1 MFIGRAAELRSLS
14 TLAAAAARNGPA
26 AGTVVAEPGLGK
38 TRLLAELVSVLEVPV
53 LRLYGYEPG
62 REIPLGAAGGLLR
75 RLSAVEE
82 VGPRLES
89 LLFGEASGGAD
100 LETVR
105 VFEAA
110 FRCLEGVGPLA
121 VVVDDLQWVDTETLA
136 LLHYLVAAARPSG
149 LPLLLVYASRP
160 AAEAQTL
167 SAALRTLLDGDSFL
181 ELTLQPLDQDDGI
194 ELTRS
199 LAPQLDRAEAVVIW
213 QRARGSPFWLE
224 ALAGAAGAETSP
236 GESIRAR
243 FATLDADAARLF
255 ALLVVAARPLDVVD
269 ATELLA
275 WPEERAGRAIDVLAN
290 RALIVRTA
298 ESARIAHDL
307 IRDAAERELSEGEKR
322 RLHALLADWLEQRA
336 GADLQ
341 LLTRA
346 LEHRR
351 AAGASPDGLAWR
363 IARSPQRRLLGG
375 EGLALLAAIADASVD
390 GLALRQEVAALAS
403 ELGEWAIAFE
413 RWSALAADAERP
425 DAALEAATAALRLG
439 RAADVHEFAER
450 ARARTPDDPVLA
462 IEADFREAQALLW
475 LEGRVEEA
483 QPLVDRAL
491 AAADRLVEEAGS
503 VETLGDAASGAYVRA
518 VRAQLDAAIRRAEAS
533 TVGRCAEL
541 IQRAARDP
549 AEVLA
554 ATSDAVFSLL
564 QFEGSPRPAEPPARR
579 ALEEARRLA
588 LPSLEVE
595 ALHWVGWIAHHQAR
609 LEEASALLGQAVA
622 LAERVGPPRRFT
634 VAQLRAVAHSIA
646 ASRGDWR
653 GNLAGIEEALADEPD
668 PHFRVAIHA
677 LRVWLAGRF
686 ATPGSGAV
694 EPLLAPMAEDA
705 AAAGC
710 GRCLWES
717 VLHGAEAS
725 ARVGELDA
733 AEASLARWDAAH
745 PVPLPGPGARRAYVE
760 ALLAARTEPRASL
773 PLFERAARLAE
784 ATGHEL
790 MRLWIEL
797 DAAVALGNADRT
809 AGVAALRSVADRA
822 AAAGA
827 LSEQQLAG
835 RALRSLGVRTWQR
848 GGTAKAG
855 ELTSREREIAALV
868 ASGASNPEIA
878 RTLFLS
884 RKTVERHVTH
894 ILAKLGARNRVELA
908 ARLARE
914 DAGAAG

>member
-1 MFIGRAAELRSLS
+1 MFVGRAGELQSLAS
-14 TLAAAAARNGPA
+14 LAVAARRSGPA
-26 AGTVVAEPGLGK
+26 AAVVVAEPGLGK
-38 TRLLAELVSVLEVPV
+38 TRLLGELVSVLELPV
-53 LRLYGYEPG
+53 LPLYGYEPG

-75 RLSAVEE
+75 RLSAVAE

-89 LLFGEASGGAD
+89 LLFGEASGSAD

-110 FRCLEGVGPLA
+110 FRCLEGVGPLV
-121 VVVDDLQWVDTETLA
+121 VVVDDLQWVDAETLA
-136 LLHYLVAAARPSG
+136 LLHYLIAAARPSG
-149 LPLLLVYASRP
+149 LPLVVVYASRP
-160 AAEAQTL
+160 SVEAQTL
-167 SAALRTLLDGDSFL
+167 SAALRTLLEGDSFL
-181 ELTLQPLDQDDGI
+181 ELTLEPLDQDDGV
-194 ELTRS
+194 ELVLS
-199 LAPQLDRAEAVVIW
+199 LARRLGRAEAVVVW
-213 QRARGSPFWLE
+213 QRAQGSPFWLE
-224 ALAGAAGAETSP
+224 ALAGAADAETSL
-236 GESIRAR
+236 GNSIRAR

-255 ALLVVAARPLDVVD
+255 ALLVVAARPLAVVE
-269 ATELLA
+269 AAELVA
-275 WPEERAGRAIDVLAN
+275 WSEERLGAAVDVLAN
-290 RALIVRTA
+290 RALVLRGA
-298 ESARIAHDL
+298 ESVRIAHDL
-307 IRDAAERELSEGEKR
+307 IREAAERELSEAEER

-346 LEHRR
+346 LEHRQ
-351 AAGASPDGLAWR
+351 AAGTSADELALR
-363 IARSPQRRLLGG
+363 IVRSPQRRLLGG
-375 EGLALLAAIADASVD
+375 EGLAMLAAISDASVD

-403 ELGEWAIAFE
+403 ELGEWTVAFE
-413 RWSALAADAERP
+413 RWSALTDDTGRAE
-425 DAALEAATAALRLG
+425 AALAAAAAAFRLG
-439 RAADVHEFAER
+439 RAADVHAFAER
-450 ARARTPDDPVLA
+450 ARALTPDDPGLA
-462 IEADFREAQALLW
+462 VEADIREAESLLW
-475 LEGRVEEA
+475 LESRVEEA
-483 QPLVDRAL
+483 QPVVDRAV

-503 VETLGDAASGAYVRA
+503 VETLDDAASGVYVRA
-518 VRAQLDAAIRRAEAS
+518 VRAQLDAAIRRADAD

-541 IQRAARDP
+541 IQRTARDP

-554 ATSDAVFSLL
+554 AASDGVFSLL

-595 ALHWVGWIAHHQAR
+595 ALHWVGWIAHHRAR
-609 LEEASALLGQAVA
+609 LEEASALLGQAVT
-622 LAERVGPPRRFT
+622 LAGRVGPPRRFT

-653 GNLAGIEEALADEPD
+653 TSVAAIEETLAAEPD
-668 PHFRVAIHA
+668 PHFRVAIHV
-677 LRVWLAGRF
+677 LRVWLVGRF
-686 ATPGSGAV
+686 ATPGSDAL

-725 ARVGELDA
+725 ARIGEADV
-733 AEASLARWDAAH
+733 AETSLGRWDAAH
-745 PVPLPGPGARRAYVE
+745 PVPLPGPAARRAYVE
-760 ALLAARTEPRASL
+760 ALLTARSEPLSSL
-773 PLFERAARLAE
+773 PLFERAAQLAE
-784 ATGHEL
+784 TAGHEL

-797 DAAVALGNADRT
+797 DAAVALASADRT
-809 AGVAALRSVADRA
+809 AGVAGLRLVADRA
-822 AAAGA
+822 GAAGA

-835 RALRSLGVRTWQR
+835 QALRSLGVRTWRR
-848 GGTAKAG
+848 GGTAQAG

-908 ARLARE
+908 ARLARK